1 MMSGLQEY
9 LLLDLRRDRSSREQE
24 AEMGVDRYSRRESLA
39 ESSEKKERG
48 VEGVEV

>member
-1 MMSGLQEY
+1 
-9 LLLDLRRDRSSREQE
+9 
-24 AEMGVDRYSRRESLA
+24 MGVDRNLRKESLA